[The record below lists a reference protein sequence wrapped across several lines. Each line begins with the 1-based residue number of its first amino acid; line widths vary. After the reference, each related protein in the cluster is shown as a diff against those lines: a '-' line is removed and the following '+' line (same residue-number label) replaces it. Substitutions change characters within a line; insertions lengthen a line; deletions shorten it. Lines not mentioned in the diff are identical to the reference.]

1 MEGVIGMYSI
11 DHSVDVTID
20 EGWQDLQRL
29 GLRSTVS
36 FSRRQDGR
44 VAMEGF
50 PVYSTHQFQPGCQ
63 NTREWGIRFPESS
76 GLNHNLAD
84 RFRENKKFKAFL
96 E

>member
-1 MEGVIGMYSI
+1 MEGVIRVYSI

-20 EGWQDLQRL
+20 EGWQGLQRL

-50 PVYSTHQFQPGCQ
+50 PVYSTHQFQLWVL
-63 NTREWGIRFPESS
+63 TVLLR
-76 GLNHNLAD
+76 LAWIAD
-84 RFRENKKFKAFL
+84 KRK
-96 E
+96 

>member
-1 MEGVIGMYSI
+1 MIANQLYGRHYPSVFNV
-11 DHSVDVTID
+11 SVDATID

-50 PVYSTHQFQPGCQ
+50 PVYSTHQFQLWVL
-63 NTREWGIRFPESS
+63 TVLLRLASS
-76 GLNHNLAD
+76 D
-84 RFRENKKFKAFL
+84 I
-96 E
+96 

>member
-1 MEGVIGMYSI
+1 MITNPLYIYPSVFI

-20 EGWQDLQRL
+20 EGWQGLQRL

-50 PVYSTHQFQPGCQ
+50 PVYSTHQFQLWVLTVLLRSTHYDHY
-63 NTREWGIRFPESS
+63 NYDNPE
-76 GLNHNLAD
+76 HEHD
-84 RFRENKKFKAFL
+84 PQ
-96 E
+96 

>member
-1 MEGVIGMYSI
+1 MALSKCSI
-11 DHSVDVTID
+11 SVDVTID

-50 PVYSTHQFQPGCQ
+50 PVYSTHQFQLWVLTVLLRSAHYDHYD
-63 NTREWGIRFPESS
+63 NPE
-76 GLNHNLAD
+76 HEHD
-84 RFRENKKFKAFL
+84 PQ
-96 E
+96 